1 MRRIRRFIAILVCAT
16 AALLLVFPLALY
28 KLGLSGIEGLPQKPL
43 KLASKEQQTLVWK
56 RARGNGAPMI
66 EAMNP
71 YSSAI
76 SLLAEI
82 DVRPP
87 PDQLILWWVASDYL
101 MEYCRHKGMGWCH
114 LSGAA
119 LTIWLSRNWTSEE
132 VLSAAFS
139 TVRFGSVALKNS

>member
-16 AALLLVFPLALY
+16 AGLLLVFPFALY
-28 KLGLSGIEGLPQKPL
+28 KLGLSGIEDLPQKPL
-43 KLASKEQQTLVWK
+43 QLASKEQQALVWK
-56 RARGNGAPMI
+56 RARGEGVPRI

-71 YSSAI
+71 YSFAI
-76 SLLAEI
+76 RLLAET

-101 MEYCRHKGMGWCH
+101 REHRRHKSMGWWH
-114 LSGAA
+114 LSGVA

-139 TVRFGSVALKNS
+139 TVRFGSTTAVH